1 MTNAVLDTGLL
12 EPADWRL
19 LRDTRLRAL
28 SDSPGAFVSRYRR
41 ECRMSDECWRQRLH
55 TVAWVAAREHG
66 RDVIGMAGLI
76 GDHPE
81 EPEHVES
88 IWVAPTRRN
97 RGVFRS
103 VLARVAEIA
112 RDAQLSDLWLWVLED
127 NPLAWR
133 VYVRSGFV
141 WTGERKLVDPG
152 HDRLERHM
160 RLTI

>member
-1 MTNAVLDTGLL
+1 MTNAVLDTWLL
-12 EPADWRL
+12 EPTDWRL

-28 SDSPGAFVSRYRR
+28 SDSPDAFISRYSW
-41 ECRMSDECWRQRLH
+41 ECRLSDDHWRQRLR
-55 TVAWVAAREHG
+55 TAAWVVAREHG
-66 RDVIGMAGLI
+66 KVIGIAGLI
-76 GDHPE
+76 GDHPK

-88 IWVAPTRRN
+88 IWVAPTHRK

-103 VLARVAEIA
+103 LLARVAEIA

-133 VYVRSGFV
+133 VYIRSGFV

-152 HDRLERHM
+152 HDRFERRM